1 MIKNK
6 REKEGMKYYL
16 VSVERKKYT
25 IDEVFD
31 LDTKIKKITQ
41 NKK

>member
-1 MIKNK
+1 
-6 REKEGMKYYL
+6 MKYYL